1 MPTLLSIDPE
11 KVQKVILEARA
22 FDAGEDEVDDDDGSN
37 AGDEA
42 MVDVREE
49 SGEDT
54 THEELL
60 EAIRGMDEDEQVD
73 LVTLAWIG
81 RGTFRPEEWSQARS
95 EAAFAHNARTAEY
108 LTSLPMLGDYL
119 EEGLAAITAAE
130 NEDDEE

>member
-22 FDAGEDEVDDDDGSN
+22 FDAGKDEVDDDGSN
-37 AGDEA
+37 AGDDA
-42 MVDVREE
+42 MVDAREE
-49 SGEDT
+49 SDEDAT
-54 THEELL
+54 YEELL

-81 RGTFRPEEWSQARS
+81 RGTFSPEEWSQARS

>member
-11 KVQKVILEARA
+11 KVQRVILEARA
-22 FDAGEDEVDDDDGSN
+22 FDAKEDEVDDESGSN
-37 AGDEA
+37 AADDE
-42 MVDVREE
+42 MIDVLEE
-49 SGEDT
+49 SKSDAT
-54 THEELL
+54 YQELL

-73 LVTLAWIG
+73 LVALAWIG
-81 RGTFRPEEWSQARS
+81 RGTFSPEEWGQARA
-95 EAAFAHNARTAEY
+95 EASFAHNARTAEY